1 MGLDLASQRH
11 LFHLEQ
17 LDILFMIRVKW
28 YDNDDDSN
36 NLGGWTPQ
44 PEGAQ
49 GSPLIFI

>member
-1 MGLDLASQRH
+1 MRLDLASQRH

-17 LDILFMIRVKW
+17 LAILFMIQVKW
-28 YDNDDDSN
+28 YDNDNCSN

-49 GSPLIFI
+49 GPPLIFI